1 MSDETITNNEVAMEN
16 NTEVNQDTSESNDLS
31 SPEAKAM
38 MESMV
43 AEQLA
48 SMKENMNKMSK
59 QRDEAMRKAV
69 ELEEG
74 VKAAKLE
81 KLEAEGKTSEALQMK
96 LDEAI
101 ARVDALSKVNT
112 TLTRDHSVD
121 KILGDLQFRNGTAKD
136 MAKSQ
141 IVNELKQ
148 DSEGAWIHATGAG
161 LGEFVQAFA
170 KDEENAFLFKPKQ
183 SSGAA
188 AMQQVGMADGSSSQG
203 KSNKP
208 ITEMSFEDYLK
219 NNQDPVNEIGF

>member
-16 NTEVNQDTSESNDLS
+16 NTEVNQESSGSADFT
-31 SPEAKAM
+31 SPEAQALLK
-38 MESMV
+38 SMV
-43 AEQLA
+43 EDEL
-48 SMKENMNKMSK
+48 SGMKENMNKMSK

-96 LDEAI
+96 LDEALL
-101 ARVDALSKVNT
+101 RLDAVNKVNT

-121 KILGDLQFRNGTAKD
+121 KVLGDLQFRNGTAKD

-148 DSEGAWIHATGAG
+148 DTEGGWVHATGAG
-161 LGEFVQAFA
+161 LSEFVQAFA

-188 AMQQVGMADGSSSQG
+188 AMQVGAADGSVQQA
-203 KSNKP
+203 KSNTP
-208 ITEMSFEDYLK
+208 ITEQSFEDYLR
-219 NNQDPVNEIGF
+219 NNQGPVNEIGF